1 MAAAVTTLAST
12 LSMRRTWRTIVFA
25 VVYLAGASASFTL
38 EGTRTSYAQFQK
50 WYPTKNGSIEFEFR
64 TAVPDGVLL
73 YTDDGGYYD
82 FVEIKLVSG
91 SVRLR

>member
-38 EGTRTSYAQFQK
+38 EGTRTFYAQFQK

-91 SVRLR
+91 AVRLR

>member
-1 MAAAVTTLAST
+1 MATAVATLAST

>member
-91 SVRLR
+91 SLRLR

>member
-91 SVRLR
+91 AVRLR

>member
-1 MAAAVTTLAST
+1 MVAAVTTLAST